1 MSTILSEE
9 FEVNREGTEIGIGTI
24 SDVVAEDKIIAYNSD
39 FRYNLA
45 NKYRDVNLYETS
57 AALSDSL

>member
-45 NKYRDVNLYETS
+45 NTYRDVI
-57 AALSDSL
+57 